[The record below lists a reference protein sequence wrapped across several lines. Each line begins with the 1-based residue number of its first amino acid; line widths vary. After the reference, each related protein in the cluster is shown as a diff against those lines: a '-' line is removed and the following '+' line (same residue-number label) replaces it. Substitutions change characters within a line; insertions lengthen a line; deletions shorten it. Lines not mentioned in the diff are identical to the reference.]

1 MFDIT
6 INGRK
11 IEFRGWKF
19 KDKQELDKA
28 SNVIEKRK
36 AIVYNCISDK
46 KIALDIEEFNYLL
59 YIIRNKSLSSKLSFC
74 GNELVCNFKDAD
86 YKPITVNDIIIE
98 VGHVSNRDDYEKRIN
113 ETITDIERFVLDFV
127 FHIKTINSSN
137 VSVDEALNFFEEM
150 DVELFEKIIN
160 QWDLMKSKFTY
171 IVECPVCSE
180 THNVFQNDEFFPK
193 SWKI

>member
-74 GNELVCNFKDAD
+74 GKELVCNFKDAD
-86 YKPITVNDIIIE
+86 YKPITVND
-98 VGHVSNRDDYEKRIN
+98 RIN

-137 VSVDEALNFFEEM
+137 VSVDEALNFFEDM
-150 DVELFEKIIN
+150 DVEIFEKIIN

-171 IVECPVCSE
+171 IVECPICSE

>member
-86 YKPITVNDIIIE
+86 YKPITVKDIIIE

-137 VSVDEALNFFEEM
+137 VSVDEALTFFEEM
-150 DVELFEKIIN
+150 DVEIFEKIIN
-160 QWDLMKSKFTY
+160 QWDLMKTAYSL
-171 IVECPVCSE
+171 
-180 THNVFQNDEFFPK
+180 
-193 SWKI
+193 